1 MSRVLAACLI
11 ACAPTLL
18 SAQGEAPRP
27 ALPDLPASVRVAG
40 FGGAGVALPGYAASV
55 FDNPANLGPIRTL
68 SLEGAFARLPD
79 RSLYGAGA
87 AAVRVGNFNLG
98 GGLRELH
105 FEGARAVRNNVA
117 WVGAATYRLQGVA
130 VGTSAKYISVED
142 SSGTVFRTLTSDL
155 GVTLAFFDI
164 AALAISFQNLGRY
177 ALSGEQLELPS
188 GTRLGFSMNLIDTY
202 SNGRLLATFET
213 NWTAGES
220 RRTVIGLE
228 AGAVFRGVGVVGRI
242 GTGAPP
248 PGTDIGKT
256 SYGGSLVLSRARIDY
271 AYQGRSAIGRSV
283 HLVGVR
289 WTP

>member
-1 MSRVLAACLI
+1 MKSLLVALLLAGLPGVLV
-11 ACAPTLL
+11 
-18 SAQGEAPRP
+18 AQGVAPRP

-68 SLEGAFARLPD
+68 SIEGAFARLPD

-87 AAVRVGNFNLG
+87 AAVRVGDFNFG
-98 GGLRELH
+98 GGLRELRY
-105 FEGARAVRNNVA
+105 EGLHAVRNNVS
-117 WVGAATYRLQGVA
+117 WVGAATYRVQGIA
-130 VGTSAKYISVED
+130 LGTSTKFISVED

-177 ALSGEQLELPS
+177 ALSGEQLDLPS

-213 NWTAGES
+213 DWTNGAS
-220 RRTVIGLE
+220 RRTVVGLE

-248 PGTDIGKT
+248 PGTEIGKT
-256 SYGGSLVLSRARIDY
+256 SYGASLVLSRARIDY
-271 AYQGRSAIGRSV
+271 AYQQRSAIGRSV
-283 HLVGVR
+283 HLFGLR

>member
-1 MSRVLAACLI
+1 MMG
-11 ACAPTLL
+11 
-18 SAQGEAPRP
+18 AQSGPPRP

-68 SLEGAFARLPD
+68 SIEGAFARLPD

-87 AAVRVGNFNLG
+87 AAVRVGDFNFG
-98 GGLRELH
+98 GGVRELRYR
-105 FEGARAVRNNVA
+105 GAHPVRDNLS
-117 WVGAATYRLQGVA
+117 WVGAATYRLQGIA
-130 VGTSAKYISVED
+130 LGTSAKYISVED

-164 AALAISFQNLGRY
+164 AALALSFQNIARY

-202 SNGRLLATFET
+202 SNGRLLATVET
-213 NWTAGES
+213 DWTSGAS
-220 RRTVIGLE
+220 RRTVVGLE
-228 AGAVFRGVGVVGRI
+228 AGAVFGGVGVVGRI

-256 SYGGSLVLSRARIDY
+256 SYGGSLVLSRARLDY
-271 AYQGRSAIGRSV
+271 AYQHRSAIGRSV
-283 HLVGVR
+283 HLFGVR